1 MDYDRLVGAGA
12 RPYRIFGWF
21 VIWLALIVAL
31 STFAG
36 MHGWPWRFS
45 ELQKYLL
52 RHPRDNW
59 LYNAFSIY
67 SLRDGSIR
75 DGSIRDGDA
84 RKTTRIVYVG
94 GSVCLEGIPSDDWMS
109 NALTDRLNRPV
120 RFVSICSPYQN
131 FGDEAR
137 IAHALGAFNGMLIL
151 GTEPVFF
158 AKLPGRQFQARPG
171 KGKQGG
177 NGYFYL
183 PIPAHLRRI
192 AHDEGLNINVL
203 SDVRQFWRIAPRAL
217 RQATARALR
226 EGPTSLRR
234 HRIREYRDLDY
245 ENVANKFIKKYWI
258 SVNINDAFRRET
270 IRTATRSGN
279 RVALVEMPNDEA
291 LLGLFDPIRTDY
303 RQRVERIV
311 EDFSVDYLVP
321 QSRSTWTKRDFFD
334 THHLSPTGREKFAS
348 ILADLLVPLIV
359 RDSVAVSP

>member
-12 RPYRIFGWF
+12 RPHRILGWF
-21 VIWLALIVAL
+21 VTWFALIVAL

-36 MHGWPWRFS
+36 MHGWPWRFT
-45 ELQKYLL
+45 ELQDYLL

-59 LYNAFSIY
+59 LFNAFSIY
-67 SLRDGSIR
+67 SMR

-109 NALTDRLNRPV
+109 NALTDRLNRQV
-120 RFVSICSPYQN
+120 RFVSVCSPYQN
-131 FGDEAR
+131 FADEAR
-137 IAHALGAFNGMLIL
+137 IAYALGAFDGLLIL

-158 AKLPGRQFQARPG
+158 SKAPERQFQARPDQG
-171 KGKQGG
+171 EQGG

-183 PIPAHLRRI
+183 PIPAQLRRI
-192 AHDEGLNINVL
+192 ARAEGLNVNVL
-203 SDVRQFWRIAPRAL
+203 SDVLQFWRVAPHAL
-217 RQATARALR
+217 RQATVRALR
-226 EGPTSLRR
+226 EGRTSLRR

-245 ENVANKFIKKYWI
+245 VTVANKFINKYWN
-258 SVNINDAFRRET
+258 SVKVNEAFRRET
-270 IRTATRSGN
+270 IRSAIRSGN
-279 RVALVEMPNDEA
+279 RVALVEIPNDEA

-321 QSRSTWTKRDFFD
+321 QSTSAWTKSDFFD
-334 THHLSPTGREKFAS
+334 THHLSATGREKFAS
-348 ILADLLVPLIV
+348 ILADLLVPLF
-359 RDSVAVSP
+359 RRESVADST

>member
-12 RPYRIFGWF
+12 RPYRILGWF
-21 VIWLALIVAL
+21 VTWFVLIVAL

-36 MHGWPWRFS
+36 MHGWPWRFI
-45 ELQKYLL
+45 ELQEYLL

-59 LYNAFSIY
+59 LFNAFSIY
-67 SLRDGSIR
+67 SMRE
-75 DGSIRDGDA
+75 GDT

-109 NALTDRLNRPV
+109 NALNERLDRHV

-131 FGDEAR
+131 FADEAR
-137 IAHALGAFNGMLIL
+137 IAHALGAFDGMLIL

-158 AKLPGRQFQARPG
+158 SKVPERQFQARPG
-171 KGKQGG
+171 KGEQGG

-183 PIPAHLRRI
+183 PIPAQLRRI
-192 AHDEGLNINVL
+192 ARDEGVNVTVL

-217 RQATARALR
+217 RQATVRALR
-226 EGPTSLRR
+226 KGRTSLHR

-245 ENVANKFIKKYWI
+245 ENVANKFINKYWN
-258 SVNINDAFRRET
+258 SVNVNEAFRRET

-279 RVALVEMPNDEA
+279 RVALVEIPNDEA

-303 RQRVERIV
+303 QQRVERIV
-311 EDFSVDYLVP
+311 EDLSVDYLVP
-321 QSRSTWTKRDFFD
+321 QSRSAWTKDDFFD
-334 THHLSPTGREKFAS
+334 THHLSPIGREKFAA
-348 ILADLLVPLIV
+348 ILVDLLVPVI
-359 RDSVAVSP
+359 RRKSVAGST